1 MPLLRIVVDKFIKFP
16 KVVGDSVEVE
26 TSVVI
31 ESKLEVKMERIVG
44 NWVVVV

>member
-1 MPLLRIVVDKFIKFP
+1 MLRIVVDKFIKFP
-16 KVVGDSVEVE
+16 KVVGDSVE